1 MYIVLRT
8 KSFEKD
14 LKKVSKNKNFKRG
27 NLENTINILS
37 EGKKIDSKYLNHK
50 LHGELGDCSDLH
62 VQNDLVLIYKK
73 DEEIKLI
80 ALLKLGSHSNLF

>member
-1 MYIVLRT
+1 MYTVLKT

-14 LKKVSKNKNFKRG
+14 LKKASKQKNFKRK
-27 NLENTINILS
+27 NLEDVIDILS
-37 EGKKIDSKYLNHK
+37 SGEKIDSKYLNHK
-50 LHGELGDCSDLH
+50 LQGNLKNCFDLH

-80 ALLKLGSHSNLF
+80 ALLKLGSHSDLF

>member
-1 MYIVLRT
+1 MYTVLRT

-14 LKKVSKNKNFKRG
+14 LKKVSKHKNFKRK
-27 NLENTINILS
+27 NLEDVIDILS
-37 EGKKIDSKYLNHK
+37 SGKKIDSKYLNHK
-50 LHGELGDCSDLH
+50 LHGDLGDCFDLH

-80 ALLKLGSHSNLF
+80 ALLKIGSHSNLF

>member
-14 LKKVSKNKNFKRG
+14 LKKVSRHKDFKRK
-27 NLENTINILS
+27 NLEDIIDILS
-37 EGKKIDSKYLNHK
+37 SEKNIDPKYLNHK
-50 LHGELGDCSDLH
+50 LNGSMQEYFDLH

-80 ALLKLGSHSNLF
+80 ALIRLGSHSNLF

>member
-1 MYIVLRT
+1 MVLRT

-14 LKKVSKNKNFKRG
+14 LKKASKHKNFKRKI
-27 NLENTINILS
+27 LEDVIDILS
-37 EGKKIDSKYLNHK
+37 SGKKIDSKYLNHK
-50 LHGELGDCSDLH
+50 LHGDLGDCFDLH

>member
-27 NLENTINILS
+27 NLENIINILS

-50 LHGELGDCSDLH
+50 LQGSMSDCFDLH

-73 DEEIKLI
+73 DESIKLI
-80 ALLKLGSHSNLF
+80 ALIRIGSHSSLF

>member
-1 MYIVLRT
+1 MYTVLRT

-14 LKKVSKNKNFKRG
+14 LKKVSRHKDFKRK
-27 NLENTINILS
+27 NLEDVIDILS
-37 EGKKIDSKYLNHK
+37 SGKKIDSKYLNHK
-50 LHGELGDCSDLH
+50 LHGDLGDCFDLH

-73 DEEIKLI
+73 DEGIKLI